1 MPRGIVSKVDIYAR
15 VISLKNKLDQGDWR
29 PEWTRAEKMVAHATL
44 NEVLDM
50 INEYSQ

>member
-15 VISLKNKLDQGDWR
+15 VIRLKNDLSQGNYGTQWTHNEKL
-29 PEWTRAEKMVAHATL
+29 AAHGAL
-44 NEVLDM
+44 NTVLDM